1 MQEEQDKQNQ
11 NMITLSVRDFVEF
24 AYQHGSIDT
33 RFGGAS
39 RAREGAMIHRRLQKS
54 MGSSYQ
60 AEVTLKYQRIFHNHV
75 FNLWGRADGVVFR
88 NGIPVLVDEIKTTT
102 RNIMMISENDYPEYF
117 AQARTYA
124 WMLCSENRLKEIEVQ
139 LTFYQVPSGTIRQIK
154 EKDSF
159 KSLCEYVDKMFQDW
173 SKWINLRDQLT
184 IQRNNS
190 IRNMSFPFEG
200 WRKGQHQIASAVYRT
215 IEKKGKLVCQAPT
228 GIGKTMGILIGSLH
242 ALARG
247 NGNRIYYAT
256 ARTTGAEAVEKALT
270 CLQERSGLS
279 LRYVTF
285 VAKDKICLKETR
297 KCNPDDCQYAD
308 HFYDRVKPAVYEL
321 LRAEQKFDSQKLIT
335 ASKKYCLCPFE
346 LSLYLGQW
354 CDVIIGDYNYIYD
367 PVIAL
372 QDLSE
377 NENGVKTILLVDEAH
392 HLVERV
398 RDMYSNHLICKKN
411 FMEIRK
417 NTRQINGF
425 YKALTAVI
433 DYLEHA
439 RVVLTDRNE
448 LWRVEKKF
456 PHELLQ
462 HLRKVAQAGDMMISQ
477 LTQQRKSIDEKVLD
491 FYFEIRRILVIC
503 DSYGEESRTS
513 FAVSD
518 DHSDIHIGIHCLD
531 PASAIFDSTQ
541 MCQSVI
547 YFSATLSPLVY
558 FKRFLGGTQMSLV
571 NLDSPYNADHFL
583 VLTADQISTR
593 YKYRQQ
599 TFKQISEMLIAF
611 VQGHKGNY
619 LFYFPSYAY
628 MNLVYQDFIGKA
640 KREPLNIIRQNQ
652 EMSPEEKEAYLDQ
665 FQQDQKKSLVG
676 FAILGS
682 SFGESIDLT
691 GESLIGVAI
700 IGVGLPMISRENDM
714 LRDYFQNQ
722 NHQGYNNAYMYPGF
736 SKVLQAMGRVIRTEV
751 DRGVALLID
760 DRYKERRYR
769 ELFPKYINTP
779 KRVRNISELRERL
792 DAFWGKH

>member
-1 MQEEQDKQNQ
+1 MALTDHDE
-11 NMITLSVRDFVEF
+11 
-24 AYQHGSIDT
+24 
-33 RFGGAS
+33 
-39 RAREGAMIHRRLQKS
+39 
-54 MGSSYQ
+54 
-60 AEVTLKYQRIFHNHV
+60 
-75 FNLWGRADGVVFR
+75 LW
-88 NGIPVLVDEIKTTT
+88 
-102 RNIMMISENDYPEYF
+102 
-117 AQARTYA
+117 
-124 WMLCSENRLKEIEVQ
+124 
-139 LTFYQVPSGTIRQIK
+139 
-154 EKDSF
+154 
-159 KSLCEYVDKMFQDW
+159 
-173 SKWINLRDQLT
+173 
-184 IQRNNS
+184 
-190 IRNMSFPFEG
+190 
-200 WRKGQHQIASAVYRT
+200 H
-215 IEKKGKLVCQAPT
+215 
-228 GIGKTMGILIGSLH
+228 
-242 ALARG
+242 
-247 NGNRIYYAT
+247 
-256 ARTTGAEAVEKALT
+256 VEK
-270 CLQERSGLS
+270 Q
-279 LRYVTF
+279 
-285 VAKDKICLKETR
+285 
-297 KCNPDDCQYAD
+297 
-308 HFYDRVKPAVYEL
+308 
-321 LRAEQKFDSQKLIT
+321 
-335 ASKKYCLCPFE
+335 
-346 LSLYLGQW
+346 
-354 CDVIIGDYNYIYD
+354 
-367 PVIAL
+367 
-372 QDLSE
+372 
-377 NENGVKTILLVDEAH
+377 
-392 HLVERV
+392 
-398 RDMYSNHLICKKN
+398 
-411 FMEIRK
+411 
-417 NTRQINGF
+417 
-425 YKALTAVI
+425 
-433 DYLEHA
+433 
-439 RVVLTDRNE
+439 
-448 LWRVEKKF
+448 F
-456 PHELLQ
+456 PNELLQ
-462 HLRKVAQAGDMMISQ
+462 HLRRVAQAGDGMISQ
-477 LTQQRKSIDEKVLD
+477 FTQQRKSIDEKVLD

-652 EMSPEEKEAYLDQ
+652 ERSPEEKEAYLDQ

-722 NHQGYNNAYMYPGF
+722 NHQGYNYAYMYPGF

-760 DRYKERRYR
+760 DRYKERRYQ

-779 KRVRNISELRERL
+779 EHVRNISELRERL